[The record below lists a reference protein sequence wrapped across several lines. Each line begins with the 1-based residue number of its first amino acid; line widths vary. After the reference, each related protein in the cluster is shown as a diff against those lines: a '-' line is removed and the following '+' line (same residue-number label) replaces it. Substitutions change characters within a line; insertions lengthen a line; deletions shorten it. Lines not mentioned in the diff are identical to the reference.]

1 MSKKYFL
8 NLLGLCKKTNP
19 EIILNHMSS
28 KEKVQ
33 LSPEEQILRDR
44 EHVERICSDEDYAA
58 YFFKEKCRPLLSK
71 ILWTMFHDD
80 TTYDDLVHDLYIHLR
95 KPNAEGEYWHN
106 LRTFDYRT
114 SLFDWIKTVAVNL
127 FYTPSDEVFSMPKPL
142 IEDGT
147 VERVILDMKE
157 SQCRIFMWHRYING
171 KKLEEI
177 ADILNLE
184 KKDMR
189 ALSRRSIKDFKK
201 TLSEKYQEYYSLFFT
216 KVKEEPIDN
225 SKAKNL
231 QGGSNSEKRLE
242 AKFDVQKYLSSMPN
256 ERYRRVLTA
265 LFLECRTPQELA
277 EEFGIEVSN
286 VYNLKTRSI
295 EQIRDVMILSG
306 GLDKI
311 EKYIPQ
317 IKDDRIQEIARSMF
331 IKKQS
336 YDCIIS
342 EFCLTKPQFKK
353 AKSLALK
360 ELRALIFN

>member
-1 MSKKYFL
+1 M
-8 NLLGLCKKTNP
+8 G
-19 EIILNHMSS
+19 S

-33 LSPEEQILRDR
+33 LTREEQVLRDKK
-44 EHVERICSDEDYAA
+44 HIDRICSDEDYAVH
-58 YFFKEKCRPLLSK
+58 FFKEKCRPLLSK

-80 TTYDDLVHDLYIHLR
+80 TTYDDLVHDLYLHLR
-95 KPNAEGEYWHN
+95 KPNAEGEYWHS

-114 SLFDWIKTVAVNL
+114 SLFDWIKTVAVHL

-147 VERVILDMKE
+147 VEKVILDMKE
-157 SQCRIFMWHRYING
+157 SQCRIFMWHRYINT
-171 KKLEEI
+171 KKLDEI
-177 ADILNLE
+177 AVILNLE

-189 ALSRRSIKDFKK
+189 ALSRKSIKDFKK
-201 TLSEKYQEYYSLFFT
+201 TLSEKYPEYYSLFFT

-225 SKAKNL
+225 SPVKNL
-231 QGGSNSEKRLE
+231 PDGTGLEKKLE
-242 AKFDVQKYLSSMPN
+242 TKFDVKKYLSSMPN

-277 EEFGIEVSN
+277 EELNIEVSN

-317 IKDDRIQEIARSMF
+317 IKDNRIQEIARSMF

-336 YDCIIS
+336 YDCIMS
-342 EFCLTKPQFKK
+342 ELCLTKPQFKK

-360 ELRALIFN
+360 ELRTLIFN